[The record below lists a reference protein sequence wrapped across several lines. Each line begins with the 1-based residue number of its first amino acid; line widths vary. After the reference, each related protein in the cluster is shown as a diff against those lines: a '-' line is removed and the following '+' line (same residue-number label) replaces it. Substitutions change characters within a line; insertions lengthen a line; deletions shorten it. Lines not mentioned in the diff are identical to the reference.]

1 MMPLSEL
8 LKRKRPVSWPS
19 VPAEPV
25 EVRRAARNIRR
36 RWPDADT
43 VDPEIDPEALALAM
57 ERRRRNDDWRGFF
70 WADVRCAAIALLE
83 SGLWQDQRF
92 DRLFDFMLDQI
103 GPGATRPANG
113 TYVRS
118 MFRKYLDT
126 FDSASTATHRLAK
139 ALKQHWADA
148 MLPIGSLVHHFRIFD
163 PDTDPP
169 GTIAAYMDNRHDPF
183 RALRKAGM
191 DAPHGP
197 GLMQAA
203 HMSFV
208 SRLAPRIRSRD
219 TDGANAAKKLLDW
232 IDPPRSRE
240 VLQGP
245 GAGEAIDA
253 LLSPWYEHD
262 PEPAFRELVA
272 ARLVSAY
279 HDPRVNPAG
288 MWSVCSSRSRDVILK
303 WLTGHTIQLFFDI
316 VTQADSSHMW
326 SDRKSLWSDLYRKG
340 RITQAWF
347 ALSKKGEGIARS
359 LDRKRDGMALEF
371 AENRSLTPPDRQKCL
386 LMMSIDGRWV
396 VEGSHNFP
404 TWVFPRKYLTTFRP
418 YEKAYTCEQFRHV
431 RGLEKPERIVHS
443 GGWKNSVLTALER

>member
-1 MMPLSEL
+1 MMSLSAL
-8 LKRKRPVSWPS
+8 LKRKRPFARPS
-19 VPAEPV
+19 VAAEPV
-25 EVRRAARNIRR
+25 EVRRAGRNIRR

-43 VDPEIDPEALALAM
+43 VDPETDPEALALAM
-57 ERRRRNDDWRGFF
+57 ERRRNNGDWRGFF
-70 WADVRCAAIALLE
+70 WADIRRTAIALLD

-113 TYVRS
+113 PYVRS

-148 MLPIGSLVHHFRIFD
+148 KLPIGSLVHHFRIFD

-169 GTIAAYMDNRHDPF
+169 RTIAAYMDNRHDPF
-183 RALRKAGM
+183 RALRTAGM

-232 IDPPRSRE
+232 IDPPGLGA
-240 VLQGP
+240 LQGP
-245 GAGEAIDA
+245 GAGKAIDA
-253 LLSPWYEHD
+253 LLGPWYEHE
-262 PEPAFRELVA
+262 PEPAFRKLLA
-272 ARLVSAY
+272 ARLVGAY
-279 HDPRVNPAG
+279 HDPRVNPVG
-288 MWSVCSSRSRDVILK
+288 MWSACSDRSRDVMLN
-303 WLTGHTIQLFFDI
+303 WLTGATIQLFFDI

-404 TWVFPRKYLTTFRP
+404 TWVFPRQHLITFTP
-418 YEKAYTCEQFRHV
+418 YEKAYTCEQFRRV
-431 RGLEKPERIVHS
+431 RGPEQPKRIVHS
-443 GGWKNSVLTALER
+443 SDWKNGVLTALER